1 MSHFDK
7 AILNVLKHEGGYVN
21 STQDPGGETKYGI
34 CKRTY
39 PMLDIRNLTEQDAI
53 RIYRRD
59 FWSFQYDRM
68 PYVIAAKTFD
78 MAVNMGAKQAAKL
91 LQRAVEVDDDG
102 VIGPATIKA
111 VNAIDAGTLLD
122 SITAEQIKYYNA
134 VVKSRPP
141 SSVFMA
147 GWTHR
152 AEWHP
157 VA

>member
-7 AILNVLKHEGGYVN
+7 AILNVLRHEGGYVN
-21 STQDPGGETKYGI
+21 SPQDPGGETKFGI

-68 PYVIAAKTFD
+68 PYVIAAKIFD

-91 LQRAVEVDDDG
+91 LQRAAGVVDDG
-102 VIGPATIKA
+102 LIGPATIKA
-111 VNAIDAGTLLD
+111 INITEEKDLLD
-122 SITAEQIKYYNA
+122 RITAEQMKYYHA
-134 VVKSRPP
+134 VVKNRPT
-141 SSVFMA
+141 SSAFMA

>member
-1 MSHFDK
+1 MSHFEK
-7 AILNVLKHEGGYVN
+7 AIINILRHEGGYVN
-21 STQDPGGETKYGI
+21 HPQDPGGETNFGI

-39 PMLDIRNLTEQDAI
+39 PMVDIRNLTEQDAI

-59 FWSFQYDRM
+59 FWSFQYDKM

-91 LQRAVEVDDDG
+91 LQRAAGVADDG
-102 VIGPATIKA
+102 IIGPATIKA
-111 VNAIDAGTLLD
+111 INGTDETGLLD
-122 SITAEQIKYYNA
+122 NITAKQMEYYKA
-134 VVKSRPP
+134 VVNNKPT
-141 SSVFMA
+141 SSIFMA

-152 AEWHP
+152 AKWHP